1 MTPNSNSTIK
11 KGGKKRRQKK
21 IIKPTNLKCPFNGK
35 PSKIDYK
42 DISTLKK
49 YISTRGRI
57 FPASK
62 TGVSVKCQRK
72 LALSIKRARYMAM
85 LPFVQY
91 V

>member
-1 MTPNSNSTIK
+1 MAK
-11 KGGKKRRQKK
+11 KK
-21 IIKPTNLKCPFNGK
+21 IRTVKVNLSCPFNGD

-42 DISTLKK
+42 DEKLLKK
-49 YISTRGRI
+49 YVSTRGRL

-72 LALSIKRARYMAM
+72 LALSIKRARQVAL
-85 LPFVQY
+85 LPYTKY

>member
-1 MTPNSNSTIK
+1 MTVGSNQPFNKNNKRK
-11 KGGKKRRQKK
+11 KGRK

-35 PSKIDYK
+35 AEKIDYK

-57 FPASK
+57 FPSSK
-62 TGVSVKCQRK
+62 TGVSRKCQRK